1 MRATQKLTSQT
12 LDKLFGQVSRGSFAV
27 IYKDGAIKH
36 FGNGEPQFTV
46 RLNDD
51 SVLGLIGDD
60 MLMSFGD
67 AYMDGR
73 VDVEGDLADL
83 LSLALQ
89 SGLMSVTQ
97 KPQGFAGKALRAA
110 GKLRSLKHEKENIA
124 RHYDLGND
132 FFRLW
137 LDESLTYSC
146 AYFRNASDKLE
157 QAQRQKIDHSL
168 KKLWLQP
175 NETLLD
181 IGCGWGSLVI
191 RAAEDFGVNAT
202 GITLSEEQHAGA
214 NAAIKE
220 RGLQDKV
227 CVRLADYGALTE
239 EGKQFDKIVSIGMIE
254 HVGKENLEGFVQTLE
269 KLLKPNG
276 LALLHL
282 ITIVKEGLIN
292 GWLEKHIFPGGYI
305 PTLPEIITHLARRD
319 FHVWDVENLAPH
331 YRLTL
336 DHWSQRFERAVPAV
350 LKKFDEKFVRMWRFY
365 LRASSAAFR
374 EGVVEVH
381 QILVSRG
388 QVTDLP
394 LTREDGRGDRQRGK
408 DERERDGRG
417 VNASSGGR

>member
-1 MRATQKLTSQT
+1 MIKAKQT
-12 LDKLFGQVSRGSFAV
+12 IAGQLLRKLFEQASGGSFAV
-27 IYKDGAIKH
+27 AYRDGATECY
-36 FGNGEPQFTV
+36 GDGGELQFTV

-51 SVLGLIGDD
+51 DVLSLLVGGDL
-60 MLMSFGD
+60 LMSFGE

-83 LSLALQ
+83 MSLALR

-97 KPQGFAGKALRAA
+97 KPQGFAGAALRTA
-110 GKLRSLKHEKENIA
+110 GKLRSIKIEKENIA

-137 LDESLTYSC
+137 LDESMTYSC
-146 AYFRNASDKLE
+146 AYFRNSSDTLE

-168 KKLWLQP
+168 KKLRLRP

-191 RAAEDFGVNAT
+191 RAAEYFNADAT

-214 NAAIKE
+214 NAAIE
-220 RGLQDKV
+220 TRGLQDRAG
-227 CVRLADYGALTE
+227 VRLADYGALPE
-239 EGKQFDKIVSIGMIE
+239 EGTQFDKIVSIGMIE
-254 HVGKENLEGFVQTLE
+254 HVGKENLAGFVRTAE
-269 KLLKPNG
+269 KLLKPGG

-282 ITIVKEGLIN
+282 ITNAEEGPVN
-292 GWLEKHIFPGGYI
+292 NWVEKHIFPGGYI
-305 PTLPEIITHLARRD
+305 PTLPEIVAHLSARD
-319 FHVWDVENLAPH
+319 FRVWDVENLAPH

-336 DHWSQRFERAVPAV
+336 DHWSERFERVAPLV
-350 LKKFDEKFVRMWRFY
+350 LEKFDERFVRMWRLY

-374 EGVVEVH
+374 EGKVEVH

-388 QVTDLP
+388 RPVDLP
-394 LTREDGRGDRQRGK
+394 LTREDVYKAANG
-408 DERERDGRG
+408 
-417 VNASSGGR
+417 